1 MIPIRNDTPP
11 TIAKGPSRIKV
22 PEFTPSPE
30 EERLRR
36 ELFRWRDNTAKE
48 IYGDLDFY
56 GADMFLHFSLID
68 RIVELAHVFKL
79 NSVKDLVDQTR
90 WDLAEEYGAEVI
102 TLVKECVPKL
112 ALPSPFTTAPLV
124 PRNDHHT
131 VISSRTVATNTSR
144 PRAPPTCSVCGRVG
158 HRSELFYV
166 FTFLVLLSHKLGIE
180 NSNLC
185 GNKLPRM

>member
-1 MIPIRNDTPP
+1 MIPIRNDAPP
-11 TIAKGPSRIKV
+11 TIVKGTSRIKV

-36 ELFRWRDNTAKE
+36 ELFRWRDETAKG

-56 GADMFLHFSLID
+56 GADVFMHFQLID

-79 NSVKDLVDQTR
+79 NSVKDLIDQTR

-102 TLVKECVPKL
+102 TLVKECVPKP

-124 PRNDHHT
+124 PRNDHQT
-131 VISSRTVATNTSR
+131 ATSSSTRLGSVTTNTSR
-144 PRAPPTCSVCGRVG
+144 PRAPPTCSVCGKTG
-158 HRSELFYV
+158 HRSEF
-166 FTFLVLLSHKLGIE
+166 FCASTFCSSLMMM
-180 NSNLC
+180 NS
-185 GNKLPRM
+185 G